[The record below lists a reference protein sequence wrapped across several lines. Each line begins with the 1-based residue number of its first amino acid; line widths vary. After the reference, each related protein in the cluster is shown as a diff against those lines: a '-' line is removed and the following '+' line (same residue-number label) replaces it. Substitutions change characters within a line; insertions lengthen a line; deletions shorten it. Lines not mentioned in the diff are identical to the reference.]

1 MGLGY
6 LALSASR
13 GTPLLQAADQDAGLV
28 PAIVA
33 QTLLGIQGAYLVL
46 VVVILA
52 VVSTASS
59 EVMAVTSII
68 VHDLYQIYVKPFRA
82 VTDPNSCVLCGRAR
96 GRMANPIDKCECQSK
111 TSCKECFFDDA
122 VRAETKTAIQAH
134 FSCKTHGSYREYME
148 YCNRLKNWSLI
159 ICSFALIP
167 LTIILDI
174 LGIKLGWLYLVM
186 GVLVGS
192 AVIPLSLSMFWTR
205 LTSEGMIAGAVGG
218 CIAGKPLTKS

>member
-1 MGLGY
+1 
-6 LALSASR
+6 
-13 GTPLLQAADQDAGLV
+13 
-28 PAIVA
+28 
-33 QTLLGIQGAYLVL
+33 
-46 VVVILA
+46 
-52 VVSTASS
+52 
-59 EVMAVTSII
+59 
-68 VHDLYQIYVKPFRA
+68 
-82 VTDPNSCVLCGRAR
+82 
-96 GRMANPIDKCECQSK
+96 
-111 TSCKECFFDDA
+111 
-122 VRAETKTAIQAH
+122 
-134 FSCKTHGSYREYME
+134 ME

-218 CIAGKPLTKS
+218 CIAGLATWLGLASRLPNGLGAGSFYQNTGDDYTMLGGNLVSIFAGGFICVTVSYCTKPPLEIHDIWDYTYDIDNPLHPWAETYQQ